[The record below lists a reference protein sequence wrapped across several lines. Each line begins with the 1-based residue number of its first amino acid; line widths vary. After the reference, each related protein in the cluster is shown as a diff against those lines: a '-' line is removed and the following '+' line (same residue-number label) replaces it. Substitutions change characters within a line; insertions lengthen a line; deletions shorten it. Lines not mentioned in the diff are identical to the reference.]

1 MTKTAKR
8 ARSVICTLLAFIL
21 SLSVTLTLACT
32 SLALSALNPDFAVRV
47 VAQSQYSEHL
57 AAELKEEFVSYG
69 NACNIDESFF
79 DLVFNNDITPA
90 RVDADTETVL
100 REFYAGEVQD
110 TVNTADLHDNLLRR
124 LSDYAIAKGFTVEPS
139 DDNVIYQN
147 LSTIADE
154 LCDIYNAYVSVFSMS
169 VFKTASRMLATYR
182 PYAWYG
188 AGAGA
193 VLFVLSAVL
202 LRLYYQKKKNYL
214 RFFIYGFSASTLML
228 AVAPA
233 AALILRIGNRINIA
247 SAALYSLATGMIN
260 GTLAAVLLSALVP
273 ALITVLL
280 VLVRN
285 KAVQNNR

>member
-1 MTKTAKR
+1 MTKSAKR
-8 ARSVICTLLAFIL
+8 ARSVFCTLLSFL
-21 SLSVTLTLACT
+21 
-32 SLALSALNPDFAVRV
+32 LALSIALTVACVALGLTTLNPSFAVKIAAR
-47 VAQSQYSEHL
+47 SQYSEHL
-57 AAELKEEFVSYG
+57 ATELKEEFISYG

-79 DLVFNNDITPA
+79 DLVFAEDITPA
-90 RVDADTETVL
+90 RIDADTETVL

-139 DDNVIYQN
+139 EDNVLYQN

-193 VLFVLSAVL
+193 VLFILSAVL

-214 RFFIYGFSASTLML
+214 RFFIYGFSASALML

-247 SAALYSLATGMIN
+247 SASLYDFAAGMMN
-260 GTLAAVLLSALVP
+260 GTLTALLLSALVP

-280 VLVRN
+280 VFVRRS
-285 KAVQNNR
+285 AVKNNQ

>member
-32 SLALSALNPDFAVRV
+32 SLALSALNPGFAVKI
-47 VAQSQYSEHL
+47 AAHSQYSEHL
-57 AAELKEEFVSYG
+57 AAELKEEFISYG

-90 RVDADTETVL
+90 RIDADTETVL

-110 TVNTADLHDNLLRR
+110 TVNTADLHDNLLWR

-214 RFFIYGFSASTLML
+214 RFFIYGFSASALML

-247 SAALYSLATGMIN
+247 SAALYALATGMIN

>member
-21 SLSVTLTLACT
+21 SLSVTLTVACAT
-32 SLALSALNPDFAVRV
+32 LGITALNPAFAVKT
-47 VAQSQYSEHL
+47 VARSQYSERL
-57 AAELKEEFVSYG
+57 AEELQEEFISYG
-69 NACNIDESFF
+69 NACNINESFF
-79 DLVFNNDITPA
+79 EVVFLNDITPA
-90 RVDADTETVL
+90 RIDADTETVL

-110 TVNTADLHDNLLRR
+110 TVNTEDLHDALLNR
-124 LSDYAIAKGFTVEPS
+124 LTDYAVEQGFAVEPT
-139 DDNVIYQN
+139 DENELYQN
-147 LSTIADE
+147 LSVIADE

-193 VLFVLSAVL
+193 VLFVISAVL

-214 RFFIYGFSASTLML
+214 RFFIYGFSASALML

-233 AALILRIGNRINIA
+233 AALILRIGNQINIA
-247 SAALYSLATGMIN
+247 SASLYSLATGMMN
-260 GTLAAVLLSALVP
+260 GTLAAILLSALVP
-273 ALITVLL
+273 TLVTVLL
-280 VLVRN
+280 VLVRK
-285 KAVQNNR
+285 KAVQNNC

>member
-21 SLSVTLTLACT
+21 SLSATLTVACAA
-32 SLALSALNPDFAVRV
+32 LALSALNPDFAVKI
-47 VAQSQYSEHL
+47 AAHSQYSEHL

-69 NACNIDESFF
+69 NACNMDESFF
-79 DLVFNNDITPA
+79 DAVFQNEIAPA

-100 REFYAGEVQD
+100 REFYDGTVQD
-110 TVNTADLHDNLLRR
+110 AVETADLHDALLNR
-124 LSDYAIAKGFTVEPS
+124 LTEYAIGKGFAVEPTE
-139 DDNVIYQN
+139 DNVLYQN

-214 RFFIYGFSASTLML
+214 RFFIYGFSASALML

-247 SAALYSLATGMIN
+247 SAALYDLATGMIN